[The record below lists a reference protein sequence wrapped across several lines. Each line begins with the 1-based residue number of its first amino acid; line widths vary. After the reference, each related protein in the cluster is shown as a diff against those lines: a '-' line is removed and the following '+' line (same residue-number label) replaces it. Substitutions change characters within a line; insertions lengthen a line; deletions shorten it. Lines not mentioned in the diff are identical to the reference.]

1 MARIYNRDNINY
13 SGLIGQAIQNA
24 NQTSQLYANK
34 YQPWNTMG
42 QGVSDVGNRLQ
53 EAGWKEFGS
62 QQDDAR
68 AKAMQQR
75 QFEQQE
81 KMLKEQQEFQA
92 LESARARAQQ
102 IFTNTQN
109 AQNAERLA
117 AINKGYASIDQYNDA
132 QDKQSLIND
141 RIATLTALRNNEN
154 EGSTEWNKYND
165 ELNQENR
172 KLENMQR
179 RMDLA
184 LAQKNY
190 ADALLTNDPV
200 AIAKAEKDLA
210 GLYPTARKTQLPPN
224 PPAPPAPPQGDTTQT
239 DTPTD
244 QTSVTP
250 EDNNAKNPQAGVS
263 WSKVGESQ
271 IAHLPK
277 QFKTDADIEKA
288 KSDASTIK
296 DANIRQK
303 VVDAIDKIADKGT
316 IEGNNAKLIA
326 KYDGKIIREREWDAM
341 SEDEKKSI
349 LKLMKRSGTGKL
361 TKR

>member
-68 AKAMQQR
+68 AQAMQQR

-81 KMLKEQQEFQA
+81 KMLQKQQEFQA

-117 AINKGYASIDQYNDA
+117 AINKGYAAIDQYNDA
-132 QDKQSLIND
+132 QDKLSLSD
-141 RIATLTALRNNEN
+141 ERISALTAIRDKEKP
-154 EGSTEWNKYND
+154 GSTEWNKYNND
-165 ELNQENR
+165 LNQEILKSINLQ
-172 KLENMQR
+172 K

-190 ADALLTNDPV
+190 ADALTSGDKA
-200 AIAKAEKDLA
+200 AIAKAQKELNDK
-210 GLYPTARKTQLPPN
+210 YPTSQNDQLHPAATQVS
-224 PPAPPAPPQGDTTQT
+224 TS
-239 DTPTD
+239 PT
-244 QTSVTP
+244 
-250 EDNNAKNPQAGVS
+250 
-263 WSKVGESQ
+263 ESQ
-271 IAHLPK
+271 TAQNSVATEDSSNLSTDYDVIMADLSK
-277 QFKTDADIEKA
+277 KGRFKNQAEMDSYRDQIKKLGKPDLIEKA
-288 KSDASTIK
+288 DAAFKKVAGKETWESRKSRHDAKKHPNMRPSE
-296 DANIRQK
+296 IR
-303 VVDAIDKIADKGT
+303 A
-316 IEGNNAKLIA
+316 
-326 KYDGKIIREREWDAM
+326 
-341 SEDEKKSI
+341 
-349 LKLMKRSGTGKL
+349 LKEEFPELY
-361 TKR
+361 

>member
-68 AKAMQQR
+68 AQAMQQR
-75 QFEQQE
+75 QFEQQD
-81 KMLKEQQEFQA
+81 KMLQKQQEFQA

-117 AINKGYASIDQYNDA
+117 AINKGYAAIDQYNDA
-132 QDKQSLIND
+132 QDKLSLSD
-141 RIATLTALRNNEN
+141 ERIIALRALRDKEN

-165 ELNQENR
+165 DLNQEILKSINLQ
-172 KLENMQR
+172 K

-190 ADALLTNDPV
+190 ADALTSGDKA
-200 AIAKAEKDLA
+200 AIAKAQMELNDK
-210 GLYPTARKTQLPPN
+210 YPTAQKTQLPPT
-224 PPAPPAPPQGDTTQT
+224 PPAPPAPPQDTN
-239 DTPTD
+239 PTD
-244 QTSVTP
+244 QTSVTT
-250 EDNNAKNPQAGVS
+250 EDNKDQKSYNGVS
-263 WSKVGESQ
+263 WPNVADSQ
-271 IAHLPK
+271 ISDLPR
-277 QFKTDADIEKA
+277 QFKNDKQYEDAMSKAALIENKNERQRVE
-288 KSDASTIK
+288 DAIK
-296 DANIRQK
+296 DVKR
-303 VVDAIDKIADKGT
+303 KGT
-316 IEGNNAKLIA
+316 IEGNRASDEATKNGWNPGDPIPPGWEPDWV
-326 KYDGKIIREREWDAM
+326 DGKETIR
-341 SEDEKKSI
+341 KK
-349 LKLMKRSGTGKL
+349 RG
-361 TKR
+361 